1 MEENNWEKFEVIIKS
16 HKWAYRG
23 NVQSV
28 LSVHRGRWLNFR
40 GAEELVIEQ
49 TGFRQY
55 TADMPCYRVM
65 RDMVRVMAEVY
76 MIASRNIKARVQVGG
91 EELEA
96 GMVAE
101 ICMELSGEML
111 ESVWERIR
119 EYLPKVKCI
128 KPYLRA
134 VLYNAV
140 FEIGTDEERMEE
152 TVRQRY
158 CIV

>member
-1 MEENNWEKFEVIIKS
+1 MRKDPRSFAELL
-16 HKWAYRG
+16 HAYG
-23 NVQSV
+23 FCAGQSV
-28 LSVHRGRWLNFR
+28 SSVRLGRWLTFR
-40 GAEELVIEQ
+40 SAEELVIEQ

-55 TADMPCYRVM
+55 TQDMPCYRVM

-76 MIASRNIKARVQVGG
+76 MIASRNLQARVQVGG

-101 ICMELSGEML
+101 IYMELSGAML

-119 EYLPKVKCI
+119 EFLPGVRCI

-140 FEIGTDEERMEE
+140 FEIGTDEERMME
-152 TVRQRY
+152 TVRKR
-158 CIV
+158 